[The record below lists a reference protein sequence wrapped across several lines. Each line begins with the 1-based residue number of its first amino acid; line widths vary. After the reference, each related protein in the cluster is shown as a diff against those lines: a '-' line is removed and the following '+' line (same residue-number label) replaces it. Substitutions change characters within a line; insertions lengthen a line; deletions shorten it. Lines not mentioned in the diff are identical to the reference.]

1 MVLAIG
7 FRLGGGGLMPL
18 HGALIVVF
26 LALLAVKVFALVD
39 AAFRAERNYVVAGKQ
54 TKQFWLVVL
63 AIAVVSS
70 FLGFLSLVGLV
81 AALVYLL
88 DVRPAVR

>member
-1 MVLAIG
+1 VTLAIG

-18 HGALIVVF
+18 HGAFIVLF

-39 AAFRAERNYVVAGKQ
+39 AVTRAERKYVLAGKQ

-63 AIAVVSS
+63 ALAVASS
-70 FLGFLSLVGLV
+70 FLGFLSILGLV
-81 AALVYLL
+81 AALVYLV